1 MNCNGEIVFD
11 VADDNPIE
19 VNFGEDM
26 LPTRIINK
34 GDVLAL
40 GMRAPKY
47 KWIYEIKYN
56 DEQEYIESLEK
67 MIDKLCKRKEYIKEL
82 MAIYD
87 EVYITIYIRSEFA
100 QIGYSL
106 PSHILKKASSLGC
119 TLHFDILSSGM
130 VIDEESMI
138 R

>member
-1 MNCNGEIVFD
+1 
-11 VADDNPIE
+11 
-19 VNFGEDM
+19 
-26 LPTRIINK
+26 
-34 GDVLAL
+34 
-40 GMRAPKY
+40 MRAPKY

-106 PSHILKKASSLGC
+106 PSHILKKISLLGC
-119 TLHFDILSSGM
+119 TLHFDILSFGM
-130 VIDEESMI
+130 AIDEEA
-138 R
+138 